1 MVAATASNGQE
12 IGTPQRRL
20 RGAERRR
27 RIEEAAVRVFA
38 ERGYEATNVVDL
50 ANAAGVTRTVL
61 YDHFTSKK
69 ELYLAV
75 VTEQNRAMLDA
86 VAAAMTGSGEP
97 RTRMRATVLGYLEFT
112 RDHPWASRLLVAP
125 PPSGDPEIDATVA
138 HHERTRYDAVAAM
151 LAEDLDRTG
160 AQLDAL
166 GASQVAAMAAA
177 GVDALTR
184 WRELHPE
191 ARLEDIADLAVRL
204 LWGGMTRLGQRPE

>member
-1 MVAATASNGQE
+1 MVAASASQGQ
-12 IGTPQRRL
+12 GLRAPQRRL
-20 RGAERRR
+20 RGAQRRR
-27 RIEEAAVRVFA
+27 RIEDAAVRVFA
-38 ERGYEATNVVDL
+38 ERGYDATTVVDL
-50 ANAAGVTRTVL
+50 ATAAGVTRTVL

-75 VTEQNRAMLDA
+75 VDEQNRAMLDA
-86 VAAAMTGSGEP
+86 VTAAITGAGEP
-97 RTRMRATVLGYLEFT
+97 RARMRATVLGYLEFT

-138 HHERTRYDAVAAM
+138 QRERTRYDAVAAM
-151 LAEDLDRTG
+151 LAEDLGRAG
-160 AQLDAL
+160 ARLDAL
-166 GASQVAAMAAA
+166 AASQVAAMAAA

-191 ARLEDIADLAVRL
+191 AQLEDIADLAVRL